1 MNFTYIIFDSV
12 ETNKIVIDELLVF
25 SAYPIRNSTTT
36 PGKSYLK
43 YIGEMPESVKIL
55 ESKSQE
61 YTTNEIQDFLKTENW
76 NTEIPF

>member
-1 MNFTYIIFDSV
+1 
-12 ETNKIVIDELLVF
+12 
-25 SAYPIRNSTTT
+25 
-36 PGKSYLK
+36 
-43 YIGEMPESVKIL
+43 MPESVKIL

>member
-1 MNFTYIIFDSV
+1 MNFIYIIFDSV
-12 ETNKIVIDELLVF
+12 ETNKIVIDELLAF

-43 YIGEMPESVKIL
+43 YIGKMPASVKLI

-61 YTTNEIQDFLKTENW
+61 YSTIEIQDFLKNETW
-76 NTEIPF
+76 STEIPF